1 VPDQLVDETGVE
13 DHRCLALSRGPDEDH
28 LGTVLVGEAGDAPAQ
43 VAVVTNDAEQV
54 AISPGP
60 GPSKAVHVFS
70 DEVSCRVERLDV
82 DRQLGDDVGLDD
94 VEDLDG
100 AVEELGE
107 LDGGVDDTYR
117 ARPAG
122 DRHNYGRVLA
132 QGCRDG
138 R

>member
-1 VPDQLVDETGVE
+1 MRAPVLPCKRGCCPRWLAVGTERHDVHWAACVPDQLVDETGVE

-60 GPSKAVHVFS
+60 
-70 DEVSCRVERLDV
+70 
-82 DRQLGDDVGLDD
+82 